1 MRHNPIDQVYAE
13 IVAARERKVTL
24 IIEAIKNLR
33 HRSEG
38 SAGSARCSL
47 YGLAHE

>member
-33 HRSEG
+33 RTDLGAAKGES
-38 SAGSARCSL
+38 R
-47 YGLAHE
+47 